1 MKLINSFTNYY
12 VQVDATKEG
21 ELAKEYFV
29 QGFPTL
35 ILFRKGVKVEDYS
48 GPRTSKEIVSYMR
61 LQADPDWKPPPSMV
75 LPLTMDNFT
84 KTAKAKDM
92 MVVWFY
98 APWYVL
104 IFTKFNLQ
112 PPILGAST
120 ASSLSP
126 RWRGPRLSL
135 RAGV

>member
-1 MKLINSFTNYY
+1 MTYS

-61 LQADPDWKPPPSMV
+61 KQADPDWKPPPSLV

-104 IFTKFNLQ
+104 I
-112 PPILGAST
+112 
-120 ASSLSP
+120 
-126 RWRGPRLSL
+126 
-135 RAGV
+135 

>member
-1 MKLINSFTNYY
+1 MSS
-12 VQVDATKEG
+12 VQVDATKEA

-61 LQADPDWKPPPSMV
+61 KQADPDWKPPPSMV

-104 IFTKFNLQ
+104 IFTKINLQ
-112 PPILGAST
+112 PPVLGANT
-120 ASSLSP
+120 ASSLSL
-126 RWRGPRLSL
+126 RWREPLPSW
-135 RAGV
+135 RAGA

>member
-1 MKLINSFTNYY
+1 MTYS

-61 LQADPDWKPPPSMV
+61 KQADPDWKPPPSLV
-75 LPLTMDNFT
+75 IPLTMDNFT

-104 IFTKFNLQ
+104 FLTKKIQMRSLPF
-112 PPILGAST
+112 LGANT
-120 ASSLSP
+120 ASSWSL
-126 RWRGPRLSL
+126 RWRGLLRSL
-135 RAGV
+135 RAGA

>member
-1 MKLINSFTNYY
+1 MTYS

-61 LQADPDWKPPPSMV
+61 KQADPDWKPPPSLGGSLREASAMV
-75 LPLTMDNFT
+75 LASWSPIILFSMS
-84 KTAKAKDM
+84 KT
-92 MVVWFY
+92 
-98 APWYVL
+98 L
-104 IFTKFNLQ
+104 
-112 PPILGAST
+112 
-120 ASSLSP
+120 
-126 RWRGPRLSL
+126 
-135 RAGV
+135 

>member
-1 MKLINSFTNYY
+1 MTYS

-61 LQADPDWKPPPSMV
+61 KQADPDWKPPPSLV

-104 IFTKFNLQ
+104 F
-112 PPILGAST
+112 
-120 ASSLSP
+120 
-126 RWRGPRLSL
+126 
-135 RAGV
+135 

>member
-1 MKLINSFTNYY
+1 MTCS

-61 LQADPDWKPPPSMV
+61 KQADPDWKPPPSMV

-98 APWYVL
+98 APW
-104 IFTKFNLQ
+104 
-112 PPILGAST
+112 
-120 ASSLSP
+120 
-126 RWRGPRLSL
+126 
-135 RAGV
+135 